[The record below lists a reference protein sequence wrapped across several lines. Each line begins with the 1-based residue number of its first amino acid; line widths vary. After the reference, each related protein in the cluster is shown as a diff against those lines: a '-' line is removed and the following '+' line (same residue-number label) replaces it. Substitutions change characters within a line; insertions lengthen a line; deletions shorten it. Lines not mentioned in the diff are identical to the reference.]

1 MDALAQLA
9 LMTKAKL
16 VFEKPGNFLSFPV
29 LSPISYK
36 ASDLKFDKNKLTAP
50 QLLVLSDFSRAVN
63 SRIMGPL
70 YQPETDAYLWDTYQY
85 ILTNASLALEV
96 SSSEDASLAEAI
108 KLLSVTDQSGM
119 VVDSPQMTTYKQY
132 RDAWIK
138 ATQDYKTQQL
148 TAEASVDPAVKNQWE
163 RVDELR
169 LRALQQQAEDEWVA
183 KGFRDQ
189 IDRALQIQ
197 QAHAARSPQSTWR
210 QWSTAFDPSVDLQ
223 TDTNNQSFA
232 LTSYSPQGIVDQE
245 WLTFH
250 LTRDEI
256 KQLAEQAP
264 AELRNI
270 LALEGAS
277 STVEALSFEYRSVAL
292 SRSWFRPALFDARF
306 WKLPEGT
313 PEISDGGNPP
323 KGAWPGYALAVV
335 FVRNITLTVRGPA
348 PTAPGPALG
357 SVLTLN
363 RAMIKPRMMVAPRP
377 AVTLTMRA
385 MPRAMG
391 MVAAPPPRV
400 ARKVGRVATRP
411 ASALHR
417 TVVAPPPART
427 NRIMVARLGKN
438 VFRPIQ
444 IAKPVKLPPPP
455 PSPPPPNITTQQ
467 GTRDEVSVLAFI
479 CKWLPKSPNPD
490 STLKW

>member
-36 ASDLKFDKNKLTAP
+36 ASDLNFDKNKLTAG
-50 QLLVLSDFSRAVN
+50 QLLVLSDFSRAAN

-85 ILTNASLALEV
+85 ILTKASLAREV
-96 SSSEDASLAEAI
+96 SSSEDTNLADAI
-108 KLLSVTDQSGM
+108 KLLSVTDQNGI

-169 LRALQQQAEDEWVA
+169 LRALQQQAEDEWAA

-210 QWSTAFDPSVDLQ
+210 QWTNAFDPAVDLQ

-232 LTSYSPQGIVDQE
+232 LTSYSPQGIVDSE

-292 SRSWFRPALFDARF
+292 SRSWFKPALFDARF

-323 KGAWPGYALAVV
+323 KGAWPGYAVAVI

-363 RAMIKPRMMVAPRP
+363 RAMIKPRVMVGPP
-377 AVTLTMRA
+377 VMPTMPA
-385 MPRAMG
+385 MPRATATI
-391 MVAAPPPRV
+391 AAPPPRV
-400 ARKVGRVATRP
+400 APKVGRVATRP
-411 ASALHR
+411 APALHR
-417 TVVAPPPART
+417 AVVPPPRART
-427 NRIMVARLGKN
+427 KQVIVARLGTN
-438 VFRPIQ
+438 VFRPIK
-444 IAKPVKLPPPP
+444 IAPPVKLPPPP
-455 PSPPPPNITTQQ
+455 PPPPPPPNMTTQQ

>member
-36 ASDLKFDKNKLTAP
+36 ASDLQFDKNKLTAT
-50 QLLVLSDFSRAVN
+50 QLLILSDFSRAVN

-85 ILTNASLALEV
+85 ILTNASLAREV
-96 SSSEDASLAEAI
+96 SSSEDANLAEAV
-108 KLLSVTDQSGM
+108 KLLSVTDQNGM
-119 VVDSPQMTTYKQY
+119 MVDSPQMATYKQY

-138 ATQDYKTQQL
+138 ATQDYRTQQL

-169 LRALQQQAEDEWVA
+169 LRALQQQAEDEWAA
-183 KGFRDQ
+183 KGFRNQ

-197 QAHAARSPQSTWR
+197 QAHAAQSPQSTWR
-210 QWSTAFDPSVDLQ
+210 QWSTAFDPAVDLQ

-256 KQLAEQAP
+256 KQLSEQAP

-292 SRSWFRPALFDARF
+292 SRSWFKPALFDARF

-313 PEISDGGNPP
+313 PELSDGGNPP
-323 KGAWPGYALAVV
+323 KGAWPGYAVAVV

-348 PTAPGPALG
+348 PTAPGPARG
-357 SVLTLN
+357 SVLILN
-363 RAMIKPRMMVAPRP
+363 RAMIKPMVMASPP
-377 AVTLTMRA
+377 AVPMIMRA
-385 MPRAMG
+385 MPRTTVRMG
-391 MVAAPPPRV
+391 AAPRV
-400 ARKVGRVATRP
+400 AAKVGRVVIRD
-411 ASALHR
+411 HR
-417 TVVAPPPART
+417 TGAKAPPART
-427 NRIMVARLGKN
+427 NQEIKGRLGDN
-438 VFRPIQ
+438 VFRPIVVGP
-444 IAKPVKLPPPP
+444 PVRLPPPP
-455 PSPPPPNITTQQ
+455 PPPPPNMTTQQ